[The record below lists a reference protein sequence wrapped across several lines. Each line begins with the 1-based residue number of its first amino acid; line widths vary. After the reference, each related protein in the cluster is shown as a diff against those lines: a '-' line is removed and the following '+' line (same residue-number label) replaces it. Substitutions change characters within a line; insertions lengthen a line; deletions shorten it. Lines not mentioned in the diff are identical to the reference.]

1 MAPKAP
7 KKKSSAKA
15 AARSAKAGPPAAPV
29 GHAHVPVVVPI
40 AAPTGERLN
49 AVHFKKIRDKTAT
62 ILQHEVFT
70 GVESANPLPIS
81 GDASNSGCEASRMS
95 SIQILPG
102 LKAVAAKL
110 SKKDSRLLKIFK

>member
-15 AARSAKAGPPAAPV
+15 AARSAKAGPPAAP
-29 GHAHVPVVVPI
+29 GEPVPVALPT
-40 AAPTGERLN
+40 AAPAGESFN
-49 AVHFKKIRDKTAT
+49 AAHFKNIRDMTAT

-70 GVESANPLPIS
+70 GVESANPLATP

-102 LKAVAAKL
+102 LRAAAAKL
-110 SKKDSRLLKIFK
+110 SKKDSRLLEIFQK